1 MKDELGRK
9 KQLHL
14 QIMKN
19 FIPHTQLISKSKHP
33 IVSIQQ
39 WQVQVRTTVVIVTL
53 WLVRHATCLKIV
65 TCAAGNISG
74 AVIGKG
80 NTMPLRIPMSQ

>member
-1 MKDELGRK
+1 MSNELGSK
-9 KQLHL
+9 QQLHL

-19 FIPHTQLISKSKHP
+19 FIPHIQLISKHP
-33 IVSIQQ
+33 IVSIQL

-53 WLVRHATCLKIV
+53 WLVRHPTCLKIV
-65 TCAAGNISG
+65 SCALGNIRG

-80 NTMPLRIPMSQ
+80 NTMLLRMPMSQ